1 MSSLNDID
9 DRIAKLEAALND
21 SDGSDSGSD
30 SDSGSNDSDSSDDS
44 GSAASGSSGSS
55 SDDDAIPALPANCLP
70 EFYAKPK
77 MGSNVGMS
85 EFQKLAL
92 KAYKPIGGRG
102 NFCRECQMQLVD
114 VAALQAHRLTQAHQ
128 GAVKREQALS
138 YCRVCGKQFTSIVQ
152 YNEHCKGRAHLEK
165 AKGGG
170 GGGKSFFPM
179 LKGARLAS
187 MSATIGSGVA
197 PMAVAMSSCA
207 ESERRIRASAICGF
221 GTFLSPAHR
230 RSDLPCF
237 ILVDNWQMWHA
248 LALVLF
254 AWILGTDVVVA
265 VAAAGLGY
273 LG

>member
-30 SDSGSNDSDSSDDS
+30 SDSGSNDSDSGDDS
-44 GSAASGSSGSS
+44 GSASGSASGSSGSS
-55 SDDDAIPALPANCLP
+55 DDDDAIPALPANCLP
-70 EFYAKPK
+70 EFYAMPK

-102 NFCRECQMQLVD
+102 NFCRECQMQLED

-138 YCRVCGKQFTSIVQ
+138 YCKVCGKQFTSIVQ

-170 GGGKSFFPM
+170 GGGGGGG
-179 LKGARLAS
+179 KGKGGRGGKGGKGGK
-187 MSATIGSGVA
+187 GSKG
-197 PMAVAMSSCA
+197 SK
-207 ESERRIRASAICGF
+207 GF
-221 GTFLSPAHR
+221 GGGKGGKGSKGFGGGKGGKGGGDR
-230 RSDLPCF
+230 KRKF
-237 ILVDNWQMWHA
+237 
-248 LALVLF
+248 
-254 AWILGTDVVVA
+254 GE
-265 VAAAGLGY
+265 
-273 LG
+273 